1 MKELGLGMSMVLLKV
16 ALRTLFPSLALLL
29 ASGRE
34 MVGQL
39 LPLAVIS
46 SLLNLGMVT
55 MQDFSNYKDKRS
67 MASIGLLNG

>member
-1 MKELGLGMSMVLLKV
+1 MKELGPGMSMVLLKV
-16 ALRTLFPSLALLL
+16 ALRTLFPSLALFL

-55 MQDFSNYKDKRS
+55 MQDFSYKDIRL
-67 MASIGLLNG
+67 MVSIGLLNG